1 MIIRQ
6 KKFGALTP
14 KILVLITMI
23 MIGFTIVSPQF
34 QPVVQV
40 VQLLQVHRR
49 AVHRHLHPQIHLL
62 HQVPVLTSN
71 VRFGKR
77 DGDLV
82 LHVIPIEKDIA
93 DIATGKV
100 AHT

>member
-1 MIIRQ
+1 
-6 KKFGALTP
+6 
-14 KILVLITMI
+14 
-23 MIGFTIVSPQF
+23 MIGFTIVLPQF
-34 QPVVQV
+34 QPV